1 MRFCSRGGPLKIAQ
15 RHYAGNLFFNQC
27 LALLLSQGP
36 ALLQMAQLWSVL
48 GRLQAPEAPETA
60 TNETGQ
66 GEGGQGDALLGY
78 VEVLQ
83 LTATELQGFASLQC
97 RFDGATVRSIMAL
110 ASPLVPV
117 AYGL

>member
-1 MRFCSRGGPLKIAQ
+1 M
-15 RHYAGNLFFNQC
+15 
-27 LALLLSQGP
+27 
-36 ALLQMAQLWSVL
+36 LQMAQLWSVL

-66 GEGGQGDALLGY
+66 GEGSGDALLGY

-97 RFDGATVRSIMAL
+97 RFDGATVRSIIAL
-110 ASPLVPV
+110 ASPLVPLLV
-117 AYGL
+117 VLCCSVLEVYSKGMGALIACGWMELSG